1 MTPTKVR
8 PTATAKFFRL
18 SPEQRAI
25 VEQAPLMGEATNKV
39 RLALDLLGA
48 TQDALAQVVKID
60 KSDISD
66 IVNNKKPRLP
76 LVTAQRIARVFGFDC
91 VDHLFPMVARKRAA

>member
-1 MTPTKVR
+1 MTATKVR
-8 PTATAKFFRL
+8 TAPTARAFKL

-25 VEQAPLMGEATNKV
+25 ITQAPLMGESKNKI
-39 RLALDLLGA
+39 RLALDLLGT

-66 IVNNKKPRLP
+66 IVNDKKSRLP

-91 VDHLFPMVARKRAA
+91 VDDLFPMVNGRRAA